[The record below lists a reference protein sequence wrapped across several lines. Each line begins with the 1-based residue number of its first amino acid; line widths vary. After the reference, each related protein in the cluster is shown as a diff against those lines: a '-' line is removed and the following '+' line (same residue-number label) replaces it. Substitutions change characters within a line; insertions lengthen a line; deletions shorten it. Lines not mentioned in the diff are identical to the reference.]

1 MIANNNK
8 IFFTGGNGF
17 IGKEVIPLLR
27 KDGYKVVAPSSSELN
42 LTDNTSVRKYFDEH
56 GFDYHAIVHAA
67 VIGGRR
73 ITEDGLITYLDNM
86 RIFENIFAYYK
97 YVDRFINIDSGASLF
112 DSGQIPLDPSTM
124 ELVEGIENQINQV
137 FENINQILK
146 ADGMDFS
153 NVVKLS
159 VLLEDLSNFE
169 KVNEIMANIF
179 SKPYPARAAYEV
191 SKLPKGSSVEIETI
205 AFKE

>member
-1 MIANNNK
+1 VK
-8 IFFTGGNGF
+8 IIETDDAPKAIGTYSQAIKVNGF
-17 IGKEVIPLLR
+17 L
-27 KDGYKVVAPSSSELN
+27 
-42 LTDNTSVRKYFDEH
+42 
-56 GFDYHAIVHAA
+56 
-67 VIGGRR
+67 
-73 ITEDGLITYLDNM
+73 
-86 RIFENIFAYYK
+86 
-97 YVDRFINIDSGASLF
+97 FI
-112 DSGQIPLDPSTM
+112 SGQIPLDPLTM

-159 VLLEDLSNFE
+159 VLLDDLNHFE
-169 KVNEIMANIF
+169 KVNKIMDTIF

-191 SKLPKGSSVEIETI
+191 SKLPKGSLVEIETI

>member
-1 MIANNNK
+1 MK
-8 IFFTGGNGF
+8 IIETDNAPKAIGTYSQAVKVNGF
-17 IGKEVIPLLR
+17 L
-27 KDGYKVVAPSSSELN
+27 
-42 LTDNTSVRKYFDEH
+42 
-56 GFDYHAIVHAA
+56 
-67 VIGGRR
+67 
-73 ITEDGLITYLDNM
+73 
-86 RIFENIFAYYK
+86 
-97 YVDRFINIDSGASLF
+97 FI
-112 DSGQIPLDPSTM
+112 SGQIPLDPSTM

-159 VLLEDLSNFE
+159 VLLKDLSHFE
-169 KVNEIMANIF
+169 KVNEIMASIF

-191 SKLPKGSSVEIETI
+191 SKLPKGSLVEIETI

>member
-1 MIANNNK
+1 MK
-8 IFFTGGNGF
+8 IIETENAPKAIGTYSQAVKVNGF
-17 IGKEVIPLLR
+17 L
-27 KDGYKVVAPSSSELN
+27 
-42 LTDNTSVRKYFDEH
+42 
-56 GFDYHAIVHAA
+56 
-67 VIGGRR
+67 
-73 ITEDGLITYLDNM
+73 
-86 RIFENIFAYYK
+86 
-97 YVDRFINIDSGASLF
+97 FI
-112 DSGQIPLDPSTM
+112 SGQVPLDPSTM

-159 VLLEDLSNFE
+159 VLLEDLSHFE
-169 KVNEIMANIF
+169 KVNEIMASLF

>member
-1 MIANNNK
+1 MK
-8 IFFTGGNGF
+8 IIDTDNAPKAIGTYSQAVKVNGF
-17 IGKEVIPLLR
+17 L
-27 KDGYKVVAPSSSELN
+27 
-42 LTDNTSVRKYFDEH
+42 
-56 GFDYHAIVHAA
+56 
-67 VIGGRR
+67 
-73 ITEDGLITYLDNM
+73 
-86 RIFENIFAYYK
+86 
-97 YVDRFINIDSGASLF
+97 FI
-112 DSGQIPLDPSTM
+112 SGQIPLDPSTM

-159 VLLEDLSNFE
+159 VLLDDLSHFE
-169 KVNEIMANIF
+169 KVNEIMADIF

>member
-1 MIANNNK
+1 MKTIETDNAPK
-8 IFFTGGNGF
+8 AIGTYSQAVKVNGF
-17 IGKEVIPLLR
+17 L
-27 KDGYKVVAPSSSELN
+27 
-42 LTDNTSVRKYFDEH
+42 
-56 GFDYHAIVHAA
+56 
-67 VIGGRR
+67 
-73 ITEDGLITYLDNM
+73 
-86 RIFENIFAYYK
+86 
-97 YVDRFINIDSGASLF
+97 FI
-112 DSGQIPLDPSTM
+112 SGQIPLDPSTM
-124 ELVEGIENQINQV
+124 ELVEGIEYQINQD

-159 VLLEDLSNFE
+159 VLLEDLSHFE

>member
-1 MIANNNK
+1 MK
-8 IFFTGGNGF
+8 IIETENAPKAIGTYSQAVKVNGF
-17 IGKEVIPLLR
+17 L
-27 KDGYKVVAPSSSELN
+27 
-42 LTDNTSVRKYFDEH
+42 
-56 GFDYHAIVHAA
+56 
-67 VIGGRR
+67 
-73 ITEDGLITYLDNM
+73 
-86 RIFENIFAYYK
+86 
-97 YVDRFINIDSGASLF
+97 FI
-112 DSGQIPLDPSTM
+112 SGQIPLDPSTM

-159 VLLEDLSNFE
+159 VLLKDLSNFE
-169 KVNEIMANIF
+169 KVNEIMASIF

>member
-1 MIANNNK
+1 MK
-8 IFFTGGNGF
+8 IIETENAPKAIGTYSQAVKVNGF
-17 IGKEVIPLLR
+17 L
-27 KDGYKVVAPSSSELN
+27 
-42 LTDNTSVRKYFDEH
+42 
-56 GFDYHAIVHAA
+56 
-67 VIGGRR
+67 
-73 ITEDGLITYLDNM
+73 
-86 RIFENIFAYYK
+86 
-97 YVDRFINIDSGASLF
+97 FI
-112 DSGQIPLDPSTM
+112 SGQVPLDPSTM

-137 FENINQILK
+137 FENINKILK

-159 VLLEDLSNFE
+159 VLLEDLSHFE
-169 KVNEIMANIF
+169 KVNEIMVSIF

>member
-1 MIANNNK
+1 MLPFQSLKRKQVK
-8 IFFTGGNGF
+8 IIETDNAPKAIGTYSQAVKINGF
-17 IGKEVIPLLR
+17 L
-27 KDGYKVVAPSSSELN
+27 
-42 LTDNTSVRKYFDEH
+42 
-56 GFDYHAIVHAA
+56 
-67 VIGGRR
+67 
-73 ITEDGLITYLDNM
+73 
-86 RIFENIFAYYK
+86 
-97 YVDRFINIDSGASLF
+97 FI
-112 DSGQIPLDPSTM
+112 SGQIPLNPSTM

-153 NVVKLS
+153 NIVKLS
-159 VLLEDLSNFE
+159 VLLEDLSHFE

>member
-1 MIANNNK
+1 MK
-8 IFFTGGNGF
+8 IIETDNAPKAIGTYSQAVKVNGF
-17 IGKEVIPLLR
+17 L
-27 KDGYKVVAPSSSELN
+27 
-42 LTDNTSVRKYFDEH
+42 
-56 GFDYHAIVHAA
+56 
-67 VIGGRR
+67 
-73 ITEDGLITYLDNM
+73 
-86 RIFENIFAYYK
+86 
-97 YVDRFINIDSGASLF
+97 FI
-112 DSGQIPLDPSTM
+112 SGQIPLDPSTM

-146 ADGMDFS
+146 ADGMYFS

-159 VLLEDLSNFE
+159 VLLKDLSHFE
-169 KVNEIMANIF
+169 KVNEIMASIF

>member
-1 MIANNNK
+1 MK
-8 IFFTGGNGF
+8 IIETENAPKAIGTYSQAVKVNGF
-17 IGKEVIPLLR
+17 L
-27 KDGYKVVAPSSSELN
+27 
-42 LTDNTSVRKYFDEH
+42 
-56 GFDYHAIVHAA
+56 
-67 VIGGRR
+67 
-73 ITEDGLITYLDNM
+73 
-86 RIFENIFAYYK
+86 
-97 YVDRFINIDSGASLF
+97 FI
-112 DSGQIPLDPSTM
+112 SGQIPLDPSTM

-137 FENINQILK
+137 FENINQIFK

-159 VLLEDLSNFE
+159 VLLEDLSHFE
-169 KVNEIMANIF
+169 KVNEIMASIF

>member
-1 MIANNNK
+1 MK
-8 IFFTGGNGF
+8 IIETDNAPKAIGTYSQAVKVNGF
-17 IGKEVIPLLR
+17 L
-27 KDGYKVVAPSSSELN
+27 
-42 LTDNTSVRKYFDEH
+42 
-56 GFDYHAIVHAA
+56 
-67 VIGGRR
+67 
-73 ITEDGLITYLDNM
+73 
-86 RIFENIFAYYK
+86 
-97 YVDRFINIDSGASLF
+97 FI
-112 DSGQIPLDPSTM
+112 SGQIPLDPTTM
-124 ELVEGIENQINQV
+124 ELVEGIENQINQI

-159 VLLEDLSNFE
+159 VLLEDLSHFE

>member
-1 MIANNNK
+1 MLPFQLSKRNK
-8 IFFTGGNGF
+8 VKIIETDNAPKAIGTYSQAVKVNGF
-17 IGKEVIPLLR
+17 L
-27 KDGYKVVAPSSSELN
+27 
-42 LTDNTSVRKYFDEH
+42 
-56 GFDYHAIVHAA
+56 
-67 VIGGRR
+67 
-73 ITEDGLITYLDNM
+73 
-86 RIFENIFAYYK
+86 
-97 YVDRFINIDSGASLF
+97 FI
-112 DSGQIPLDPSTM
+112 SGQIPLDPSTM

-159 VLLEDLSNFE
+159 VLLEDLSHFE
-169 KVNEIMANIF
+169 KVNEIMASIF

>member
-1 MIANNNK
+1 MK
-8 IFFTGGNGF
+8 IIETDNAPKAIGTYSQAVKVNGF
-17 IGKEVIPLLR
+17 L
-27 KDGYKVVAPSSSELN
+27 
-42 LTDNTSVRKYFDEH
+42 
-56 GFDYHAIVHAA
+56 
-67 VIGGRR
+67 
-73 ITEDGLITYLDNM
+73 
-86 RIFENIFAYYK
+86 
-97 YVDRFINIDSGASLF
+97 FI
-112 DSGQIPLDPSTM
+112 SGQIPLDPSTM

-137 FENINQILK
+137 FKNINQILK

-159 VLLEDLSNFE
+159 VLLEDLSHFE
-169 KVNEIMANIF
+169 KVNEIMASIF

>member
-1 MIANNNK
+1 MK
-8 IFFTGGNGF
+8 IIETENAPKAIGTYSQAVKVNGF
-17 IGKEVIPLLR
+17 L
-27 KDGYKVVAPSSSELN
+27 
-42 LTDNTSVRKYFDEH
+42 
-56 GFDYHAIVHAA
+56 
-67 VIGGRR
+67 
-73 ITEDGLITYLDNM
+73 
-86 RIFENIFAYYK
+86 
-97 YVDRFINIDSGASLF
+97 FI
-112 DSGQIPLDPSTM
+112 SGQIPLNPSTM

-169 KVNEIMANIF
+169 KVNEIMASIF

>member
-1 MIANNNK
+1 MK
-8 IFFTGGNGF
+8 IIETENAPKAIGTYSQAVKVNGF
-17 IGKEVIPLLR
+17 L
-27 KDGYKVVAPSSSELN
+27 
-42 LTDNTSVRKYFDEH
+42 
-56 GFDYHAIVHAA
+56 
-67 VIGGRR
+67 
-73 ITEDGLITYLDNM
+73 
-86 RIFENIFAYYK
+86 
-97 YVDRFINIDSGASLF
+97 FI
-112 DSGQIPLDPSTM
+112 SGQIPLDPSTM

-159 VLLEDLSNFE
+159 VLLEDLSHFE
-169 KVNEIMANIF
+169 KINEIMASIF

>member
-1 MIANNNK
+1 MLPFQSLKRKQVK
-8 IFFTGGNGF
+8 IIETDNAPKAIGTYSQAIKINGF
-17 IGKEVIPLLR
+17 L
-27 KDGYKVVAPSSSELN
+27 
-42 LTDNTSVRKYFDEH
+42 
-56 GFDYHAIVHAA
+56 
-67 VIGGRR
+67 
-73 ITEDGLITYLDNM
+73 
-86 RIFENIFAYYK
+86 
-97 YVDRFINIDSGASLF
+97 FI
-112 DSGQIPLDPSTM
+112 SGQIPLNPSTM

-153 NVVKLS
+153 NIVKLS
-159 VLLEDLSNFE
+159 VLLEDLSHFE

-179 SKPYPARAAYEV
+179 SKPFPARAAYEV

>member
-1 MIANNNK
+1 MK
-8 IFFTGGNGF
+8 IIETENAPKAIGTYSQAVKVNGF
-17 IGKEVIPLLR
+17 L
-27 KDGYKVVAPSSSELN
+27 
-42 LTDNTSVRKYFDEH
+42 
-56 GFDYHAIVHAA
+56 
-67 VIGGRR
+67 
-73 ITEDGLITYLDNM
+73 
-86 RIFENIFAYYK
+86 
-97 YVDRFINIDSGASLF
+97 FI
-112 DSGQIPLDPSTM
+112 SGQIPLDPSTM

-159 VLLEDLSNFE
+159 VLLEDLSHFE
-169 KVNEIMANIF
+169 KVNEIMSSIF

>member
-1 MIANNNK
+1 MK
-8 IFFTGGNGF
+8 IIETDNAPKAIGTYSQAVKVNGF
-17 IGKEVIPLLR
+17 L
-27 KDGYKVVAPSSSELN
+27 
-42 LTDNTSVRKYFDEH
+42 
-56 GFDYHAIVHAA
+56 
-67 VIGGRR
+67 
-73 ITEDGLITYLDNM
+73 
-86 RIFENIFAYYK
+86 
-97 YVDRFINIDSGASLF
+97 FI
-112 DSGQIPLDPSTM
+112 SGQIPLDPSTM

>member
-1 MIANNNK
+1 MK
-8 IFFTGGNGF
+8 I
-17 IGKEVIPLLR
+17 IE
-27 KDGYKVVAPSSSELN
+27 
-42 LTDNTSVRKYFDEH
+42 TDNAPK
-56 GFDYHAIVHAA
+56 AIGTYSQA
-67 VIGGRR
+67 VKVN
-73 ITEDGLITYLDNM
+73 GLL
-86 RIFENIFAYYK
+86 
-97 YVDRFINIDSGASLF
+97 FI
-112 DSGQIPLDPSTM
+112 SGQIPLDPSTM

-159 VLLEDLSNFE
+159 VLLKDLSHFE
-169 KVNEIMANIF
+169 KVNEIMASIF

>member
-1 MIANNNK
+1 MK
-8 IFFTGGNGF
+8 IIETENAPKAIGTYSQAVKVNGF
-17 IGKEVIPLLR
+17 L
-27 KDGYKVVAPSSSELN
+27 
-42 LTDNTSVRKYFDEH
+42 
-56 GFDYHAIVHAA
+56 
-67 VIGGRR
+67 
-73 ITEDGLITYLDNM
+73 
-86 RIFENIFAYYK
+86 
-97 YVDRFINIDSGASLF
+97 FI
-112 DSGQIPLDPSTM
+112 SGQIPLDPSTM

-159 VLLEDLSNFE
+159 VLLEDLSHFE
-169 KVNEIMANIF
+169 KVNEIMASIF

-191 SKLPKGSSVEIETI
+191 SKLPKGSLVEIETI

>member
-1 MIANNNK
+1 MLPFQSLKRKQVK
-8 IFFTGGNGF
+8 IIETDNAPKAIGTYSQAVKINGF
-17 IGKEVIPLLR
+17 L
-27 KDGYKVVAPSSSELN
+27 
-42 LTDNTSVRKYFDEH
+42 
-56 GFDYHAIVHAA
+56 
-67 VIGGRR
+67 
-73 ITEDGLITYLDNM
+73 
-86 RIFENIFAYYK
+86 
-97 YVDRFINIDSGASLF
+97 FI
-112 DSGQIPLDPSTM
+112 SGQIPLNPSTM

-159 VLLEDLSNFE
+159 VLLEDLSHFE
-169 KVNEIMANIF
+169 KVNEIMASIF

>member
-1 MIANNNK
+1 MK
-8 IFFTGGNGF
+8 IIKTEKAPKAIGTYSQATKVNGF
-17 IGKEVIPLLR
+17 L
-27 KDGYKVVAPSSSELN
+27 
-42 LTDNTSVRKYFDEH
+42 
-56 GFDYHAIVHAA
+56 
-67 VIGGRR
+67 
-73 ITEDGLITYLDNM
+73 
-86 RIFENIFAYYK
+86 
-97 YVDRFINIDSGASLF
+97 FI
-112 DSGQIPLDPSTM
+112 SGQIPLDPITM

-137 FENINQILK
+137 FENIRQILK

-159 VLLEDLSNFE
+159 VLLDDLNHFE
-169 KVNEIMANIF
+169 KVNEIMASIF

>member
-1 MIANNNK
+1 MK
-8 IFFTGGNGF
+8 IIETEKAPKAIGTYSQATKVNGF
-17 IGKEVIPLLR
+17 L
-27 KDGYKVVAPSSSELN
+27 
-42 LTDNTSVRKYFDEH
+42 
-56 GFDYHAIVHAA
+56 
-67 VIGGRR
+67 
-73 ITEDGLITYLDNM
+73 
-86 RIFENIFAYYK
+86 
-97 YVDRFINIDSGASLF
+97 FI
-112 DSGQIPLDPSTM
+112 SGQIPLDPKTM

-137 FENINQILK
+137 FENIRQILK

-159 VLLEDLSNFE
+159 VLLDDLNHFE
-169 KVNEIMANIF
+169 KVNEIMASIF

>member
-1 MIANNNK
+1 MK
-8 IFFTGGNGF
+8 IIETDNAPKAIGTYSQAVKVNGF
-17 IGKEVIPLLR
+17 L
-27 KDGYKVVAPSSSELN
+27 
-42 LTDNTSVRKYFDEH
+42 
-56 GFDYHAIVHAA
+56 
-67 VIGGRR
+67 
-73 ITEDGLITYLDNM
+73 
-86 RIFENIFAYYK
+86 
-97 YVDRFINIDSGASLF
+97 FI
-112 DSGQIPLDPSTM
+112 SGQIPLDPSTM

-169 KVNEIMANIF
+169 KVNEIMVNIF

>member
-1 MIANNNK
+1 MK
-8 IFFTGGNGF
+8 IIETDNAPKAIGTYSQAVKVNGF
-17 IGKEVIPLLR
+17 L
-27 KDGYKVVAPSSSELN
+27 
-42 LTDNTSVRKYFDEH
+42 
-56 GFDYHAIVHAA
+56 
-67 VIGGRR
+67 
-73 ITEDGLITYLDNM
+73 
-86 RIFENIFAYYK
+86 
-97 YVDRFINIDSGASLF
+97 FI
-112 DSGQIPLDPSTM
+112 SGQIPLDPSSM
-124 ELVEGIENQINQV
+124 ELVEGIENQIKQV

>member
-1 MIANNNK
+1 MK
-8 IFFTGGNGF
+8 IIETENAPKAIGTYSQAVKVNGF
-17 IGKEVIPLLR
+17 L
-27 KDGYKVVAPSSSELN
+27 
-42 LTDNTSVRKYFDEH
+42 
-56 GFDYHAIVHAA
+56 
-67 VIGGRR
+67 
-73 ITEDGLITYLDNM
+73 
-86 RIFENIFAYYK
+86 
-97 YVDRFINIDSGASLF
+97 FI
-112 DSGQIPLDPSTM
+112 SGQIPLNPSTM
-124 ELVEGIENQINQV
+124 KLVDGIENQINQV
-137 FENINQILK
+137 FENIHQILQ

-159 VLLEDLSNFE
+159 VLLEDLNHFE

>member
-1 MIANNNK
+1 MK
-8 IFFTGGNGF
+8 IIETENAPKAIGTYSQAVKVNGF
-17 IGKEVIPLLR
+17 L
-27 KDGYKVVAPSSSELN
+27 
-42 LTDNTSVRKYFDEH
+42 
-56 GFDYHAIVHAA
+56 
-67 VIGGRR
+67 
-73 ITEDGLITYLDNM
+73 
-86 RIFENIFAYYK
+86 
-97 YVDRFINIDSGASLF
+97 FI
-112 DSGQIPLDPSTM
+112 SGQVPLDPSTM

-137 FENINQILK
+137 FENIRQILK

-159 VLLEDLSNFE
+159 VLLDDLNHFE
-169 KVNEIMANIF
+169 KVNEIMASIF

>member
-1 MIANNNK
+1 MLPFQSLKRKQVK
-8 IFFTGGNGF
+8 IIETDNAPKAIGTYSQAVKINGF
-17 IGKEVIPLLR
+17 L
-27 KDGYKVVAPSSSELN
+27 
-42 LTDNTSVRKYFDEH
+42 
-56 GFDYHAIVHAA
+56 
-67 VIGGRR
+67 
-73 ITEDGLITYLDNM
+73 
-86 RIFENIFAYYK
+86 
-97 YVDRFINIDSGASLF
+97 FI
-112 DSGQIPLDPSTM
+112 SGQIPLNPSTM

-153 NVVKLS
+153 NIVKLS
-159 VLLEDLSNFE
+159 ILLEDLSHFE